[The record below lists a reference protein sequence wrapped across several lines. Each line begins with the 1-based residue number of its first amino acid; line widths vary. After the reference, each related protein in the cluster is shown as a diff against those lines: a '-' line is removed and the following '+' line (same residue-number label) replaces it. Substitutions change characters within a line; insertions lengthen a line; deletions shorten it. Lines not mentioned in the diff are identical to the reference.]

1 MIKTIKMKNWKSE
14 FQINYHVNFL
24 MEDAT
29 MITKHEGIV
38 IEAENEKQVQD
49 LVQSYFK
56 TNPESFVESPEDM
69 ISKVARQELIIDKVK
84 KVWKHLCL
92 VKQNFIEGEYQ
103 HLLHFYSYCLLVTQ
117 LYFLM
122 YLELQIVVT

>member
-1 MIKTIKMKNWKSE
+1 MKNWKSE

-29 MITKHEGIV
+29 MITKYEGIV

-69 ISKVARQELIIDKVK
+69 ISKVARQELIVDKVK
-84 KVWKHLCL
+84 KLSKH
-92 VKQNFIEGEYQ
+92 
-103 HLLHFYSYCLLVTQ
+103 
-117 LYFLM
+117 
-122 YLELQIVVT
+122 

>member
-1 MIKTIKMKNWKSE
+1 MNNWKSE

-29 MITKHEGIV
+29 MITKYEGIV

-49 LVQSYFK
+49 LIQNYFK

-84 KVWKHLCL
+84 KVWKH
-92 VKQNFIEGEYQ
+92 
-103 HLLHFYSYCLLVTQ
+103 
-117 LYFLM
+117 
-122 YLELQIVVT
+122 

>member
-1 MIKTIKMKNWKSE
+1 MKNWKSE

-29 MITKHEGIV
+29 MITKYDGIV

-69 ISKVARQELIIDKVK
+69 ISKVARQELIVDKVI
-84 KVWKHLCL
+84 KVWKH
-92 VKQNFIEGEYQ
+92 
-103 HLLHFYSYCLLVTQ
+103 
-117 LYFLM
+117 
-122 YLELQIVVT
+122 

>member
-1 MIKTIKMKNWKSE
+1 MNNWKSE

-29 MITKHEGIV
+29 MITKYEGIV

-69 ISKVARQELIIDKVK
+69 ISKVARQELIVDKVK
-84 KVWKHLCL
+84 KVWTH
-92 VKQNFIEGEYQ
+92 
-103 HLLHFYSYCLLVTQ
+103 
-117 LYFLM
+117 
-122 YLELQIVVT
+122 

>member
-1 MIKTIKMKNWKSE
+1 MKNQKSE

-29 MITKHEGIV
+29 MITKYEGIV
-38 IEAENEKQVQD
+38 IEAENENQVQD

-84 KVWKHLCL
+84 KLWKH
-92 VKQNFIEGEYQ
+92 QNGF
-103 HLLHFYSYCLLVTQ
+103 
-117 LYFLM
+117 
-122 YLELQIVVT
+122 

>member
-1 MIKTIKMKNWKSE
+1 MKNWKSE

-29 MITKHEGIV
+29 MITKYEGIV

-69 ISKVARQELIIDKVK
+69 ISKVARQELIVDKVK
-84 KVWKHLCL
+84 KLSEH
-92 VKQNFIEGEYQ
+92 
-103 HLLHFYSYCLLVTQ
+103 
-117 LYFLM
+117 
-122 YLELQIVVT
+122 

>member
-1 MIKTIKMKNWKSE
+1 MNNWKSE

-29 MITKHEGIV
+29 MITKYEGIV

-69 ISKVARQELIIDKVK
+69 ISKVARQELIVDKVK
-84 KVWKHLCL
+84 KLSKH
-92 VKQNFIEGEYQ
+92 
-103 HLLHFYSYCLLVTQ
+103 
-117 LYFLM
+117 
-122 YLELQIVVT
+122 

>member
-1 MIKTIKMKNWKSE
+1 MKNWKSE
-14 FQINYHVNFL
+14 FQINYHINFL

-56 TNPESFVESPEDM
+56 TNRKFCRNSKDM

-84 KVWKHLCL
+84 KVWKH
-92 VKQNFIEGEYQ
+92 
-103 HLLHFYSYCLLVTQ
+103 
-117 LYFLM
+117 
-122 YLELQIVVT
+122 

>member
-1 MIKTIKMKNWKSE
+1 MNNWKSE

-29 MITKHEGIV
+29 MITKYEGIV

-56 TNPESFVESPEDM
+56 TTPESFTESPK
-69 ISKVARQELIIDKVK
+69 I
-84 KVWKHLCL
+84 WL
-92 VKQNFIEGEYQ
+92 VK
-103 HLLHFYSYCLLVTQ
+103 
-117 LYFLM
+117 
-122 YLELQIVVT
+122 

>member
-1 MIKTIKMKNWKSE
+1 MGNWKSE

-69 ISKVARQELIIDKVK
+69 IRKVARQELIVDKVK
-84 KVWKHLCL
+84 KVLTH
-92 VKQNFIEGEYQ
+92 
-103 HLLHFYSYCLLVTQ
+103 
-117 LYFLM
+117 
-122 YLELQIVVT
+122 

>member
-1 MIKTIKMKNWKSE
+1 MNNWKSE

-49 LVQSYFK
+49 LMQSYFK

-69 ISKVARQELIIDKVK
+69 ISKIARQELIVDKVK
-84 KVWKHLCL
+84 KVWKH
-92 VKQNFIEGEYQ
+92 
-103 HLLHFYSYCLLVTQ
+103 
-117 LYFLM
+117 
-122 YLELQIVVT
+122 

>member
-1 MIKTIKMKNWKSE
+1 MKNWKSE

-29 MITKHEGIV
+29 MITKYEGIV

-56 TNPESFVESPEDM
+56 TNPESILESPKDM
-69 ISKVARQELIIDKVK
+69 ISKVARQELIVDKVK
-84 KVWKHLCL
+84 KVLKH
-92 VKQNFIEGEYQ
+92 
-103 HLLHFYSYCLLVTQ
+103 
-117 LYFLM
+117 
-122 YLELQIVVT
+122 

>member
-1 MIKTIKMKNWKSE
+1 MKNQKSE

-56 TNPESFVESPEDM
+56 TNPESFVESPQDM
-69 ISKVARQELIIDKVK
+69 ISKVARQELIVDKVM
-84 KVWKHLCL
+84 KVWKH
-92 VKQNFIEGEYQ
+92 QSRF
-103 HLLHFYSYCLLVTQ
+103 
-117 LYFLM
+117 
-122 YLELQIVVT
+122 

>member
-1 MIKTIKMKNWKSE
+1 MNNNWKSE

-29 MITKHEGIV
+29 MITKNEGIV

-56 TNPESFVESPEDM
+56 TNPECFVESPEDM

-84 KVWKHLCL
+84 KVWKH
-92 VKQNFIEGEYQ
+92 
-103 HLLHFYSYCLLVTQ
+103 
-117 LYFLM
+117 
-122 YLELQIVVT
+122 

>member
-1 MIKTIKMKNWKSE
+1 MKNWKSE

-29 MITKHEGIV
+29 MITKYEGIV

-56 TNPESFVESPEDM
+56 TYPESFVESPEDM
-69 ISKVARQELIIDKVK
+69 ISKVARQELIVDKVK
-84 KVWKHLCL
+84 KLSKH
-92 VKQNFIEGEYQ
+92 
-103 HLLHFYSYCLLVTQ
+103 
-117 LYFLM
+117 
-122 YLELQIVVT
+122 

>member
-1 MIKTIKMKNWKSE
+1 MGNWKSE

-29 MITKHEGIV
+29 MITKYEGIV

-69 ISKVARQELIIDKVK
+69 ISKVARQELIVDKVR
-84 KVWKHLCL
+84 KVWKH
-92 VKQNFIEGEYQ
+92 
-103 HLLHFYSYCLLVTQ
+103 
-117 LYFLM
+117 
-122 YLELQIVVT
+122 

>member
-1 MIKTIKMKNWKSE
+1 MKNWKSE

-24 MEDAT
+24 MEDTT
-29 MITKHEGIV
+29 MITKYEGIV

-84 KVWKHLCL
+84 KIWSH
-92 VKQNFIEGEYQ
+92 
-103 HLLHFYSYCLLVTQ
+103 
-117 LYFLM
+117 
-122 YLELQIVVT
+122 

>member
-1 MIKTIKMKNWKSE
+1 MNNWKSE

-29 MITKHEGIV
+29 MITKYEGIV

-49 LVQSYFK
+49 LIQNYFK

-69 ISKVARQELIIDKVK
+69 ISKVARQELIVDKVK
-84 KVWKHLCL
+84 KVWKH
-92 VKQNFIEGEYQ
+92 
-103 HLLHFYSYCLLVTQ
+103 
-117 LYFLM
+117 
-122 YLELQIVVT
+122 

>member
-1 MIKTIKMKNWKSE
+1 MNNWKSE

-29 MITKHEGIV
+29 MITKYEGIV

-49 LVQSYFK
+49 LIQNYFK

-69 ISKVARQELIIDKVK
+69 ISKVARQELIIDAVK
-84 KVWKHLCL
+84 KVWKH
-92 VKQNFIEGEYQ
+92 
-103 HLLHFYSYCLLVTQ
+103 
-117 LYFLM
+117 
-122 YLELQIVVT
+122 

>member
-1 MIKTIKMKNWKSE
+1 MKNWKSE

-29 MITKHEGIV
+29 MITKYEGIV

-56 TNPESFVESPEDM
+56 TNPESFVESPKDM
-69 ISKVARQELIIDKVK
+69 ISKVARQKLILDKVK
-84 KVWKHLCL
+84 KLSKH
-92 VKQNFIEGEYQ
+92 
-103 HLLHFYSYCLLVTQ
+103 
-117 LYFLM
+117 
-122 YLELQIVVT
+122 

>member
-1 MIKTIKMKNWKSE
+1 MNNWKSE

-29 MITKHEGIV
+29 MITKYEGIV

-69 ISKVARQELIIDKVK
+69 ISKVARQELIVDKVK
-84 KVWKHLCL
+84 KV
-92 VKQNFIEGEYQ
+92 
-103 HLLHFYSYCLLVTQ
+103 
-117 LYFLM
+117 
-122 YLELQIVVT
+122 

>member
-1 MIKTIKMKNWKSE
+1 MKNWKSE

-29 MITKHEGIV
+29 MITKYEGIV

-56 TNPESFVESPEDM
+56 TNPESFVEYPEKWSDF
-69 ISKVARQELIIDKVK
+69 SLEVVDKT
-84 KVWKHLCL
+84 L
-92 VKQNFIEGEYQ
+92 VNMFED
-103 HLLHFYSYCLLVTQ
+103 
-117 LYFLM
+117 FLD
-122 YLELQIVVT
+122 

>member
-1 MIKTIKMKNWKSE
+1 MNNWKSE
-14 FQINYHVNFL
+14 FQIHYHVNFL

-29 MITKHEGIV
+29 MITKYEGIV

-69 ISKVARQELIIDKVK
+69 ISKVARQELIVDKVK
-84 KVWKHLCL
+84 KLSKH
-92 VKQNFIEGEYQ
+92 
-103 HLLHFYSYCLLVTQ
+103 
-117 LYFLM
+117 
-122 YLELQIVVT
+122 

>member
-1 MIKTIKMKNWKSE
+1 MKNWKSE

-29 MITKHEGIV
+29 MITKYEGIV

-56 TNPESFVESPEDM
+56 TNPESFVESPEDI
-69 ISKVARQELIIDKVK
+69 ISKVARQELIVDKVK
-84 KVWKHLCL
+84 KVWTH
-92 VKQNFIEGEYQ
+92 
-103 HLLHFYSYCLLVTQ
+103 
-117 LYFLM
+117 
-122 YLELQIVVT
+122 